1 MNIVATAALL
11 QLCFSATASVS
22 DNDPT
27 ETLVTAEP
35 GDAVVLPCYTGGNGT
50 PSLTMWTKDGRE
62 VGGARDAGA
71 RVSVHQDG
79 SLKFREAVSEDRGSY
94 LCSSTLPD
102 GTVFR
107 ARALLQITSAPSI
120 TAMHISWDIRLPNG
134 TLIINQGTP
143 VSIHC
148 EASSS
153 PSQQLSL
160 TFSGAPSGN
169 NTLNSTS
176 RSSLDFRIEKV
187 QRSSQGVYTCS
198 AVDTVSNLTAQ
209 RSAELLV
216 YNVPDT
222 HPDCMWVQTQD
233 LSRIQLNCSW
243 FGAYPPPKLRWGE
256 AGDFLESDNLSVVL
270 NGSRVTDGQKLKCT
284 ATHQLL
290 KSGLEKSCLL
300 TLKAPFP
307 EGDPLAAAIEGTS
320 VTLTCTETTAAPPA
334 NTTWTKGLQKSRIE
348 TGSKYVLSDE
358 GPSYKLTILNV
369 TKDDEGCFF
378 CLSENQLGVKVL
390 EVCLTVKT
398 SSSAY
403 TGGIIGVFIAALIV
417 GSAVVVAKLLYSRR
431 HEICLGGGFGDEDT
445 GDVLSLVDS
454 DDEQIFQDT
463 VPQLPPVVN
472 GRHLTLVE
480 VHRIP
485 SSDHDE
491 TEPADRSPQQPEDTE
506 EPE

>member
-107 ARALLQITSAPSI
+107 ARALLQIT
-120 TAMHISWDIRLPNG
+120 
-134 TLIINQGTP
+134 
-143 VSIHC
+143 
-148 EASSS
+148 
-153 PSQQLSL
+153 
-160 TFSGAPSGN
+160 
-169 NTLNSTS
+169 
-176 RSSLDFRIEKV
+176 
-187 QRSSQGVYTCS
+187 
-198 AVDTVSNLTAQ
+198 
-209 RSAELLV
+209 
-216 YNVPDT
+216 NVPDT